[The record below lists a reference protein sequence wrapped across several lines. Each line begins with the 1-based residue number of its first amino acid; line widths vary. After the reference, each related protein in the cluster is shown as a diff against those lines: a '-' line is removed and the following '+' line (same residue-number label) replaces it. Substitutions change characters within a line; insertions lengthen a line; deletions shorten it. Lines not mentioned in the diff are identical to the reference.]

1 MATLNTR
8 IVLRNDSTA
17 NWLLNENQVLL
28 KGEVGIEFLASGQ
41 PQMRIGD
48 GTTAWKDLQPLGGAS
63 KIEVYEVTV
72 NEGETHQDAINRIVA
87 SAPLEK
93 GSIAIVKELIASGAD
108 KYEYTAYIYNGTD
121 WAAMDGNYSAE
132 NTFFSA
138 DLTYTEAIGVL
149 EKPSGSATLPAAGK
163 SVKDVLASILAKEVN
178 PTITQPA
185 VSCTCSTLGSYEVG
199 TTLSPQYSASLSAGN
214 YQYGPATGI
223 TASSWTVSLGEQTLT
238 TASGTFSEITIG
250 TTPQSI
256 TATANYDGS
265 TAVPV
270 TNLGNPYPAGQI
282 TAGSKSATAYKSNS
296 ERGTTTFSGYRNMF
310 YGPVTTDAEINS
322 ATIRALPY
330 KSPTGA
336 KTLPTFGAISGAVK
350 VIVAVPVGRTITKV
364 LMPSAMNADATANFI
379 KQESS
384 TDVEGANGF
393 TAAAYDVYVYQPA
406 SIDATETYSI
416 QIG

>member
-48 GTTAWKDLQPLGGAS
+48 GITAWKDLQPLGGAS

-93 GSIAIVKELIASGAD
+93 GSIAIVKELIASDAD

-149 EKPSGSATLPAAGK
+149 EKPSGSALK
-163 SVKDVLASILAKEVN
+163 
-178 PTITQPA
+178 
-185 VSCTCSTLGSYEVG
+185 
-199 TTLSPQYSASLSAGN
+199 
-214 YQYGPATGI
+214 
-223 TASSWTVSLGEQTLT
+223 
-238 TASGTFSEITIG
+238 
-250 TTPQSI
+250 
-256 TATANYDGS
+256 
-265 TAVPV
+265 
-270 TNLGNPYPAGQI
+270 
-282 TAGSKSATAYKSNS
+282 
-296 ERGTTTFSGYRNMF
+296 
-310 YGPVTTDAEINS
+310 
-322 ATIRALPY
+322 
-330 KSPTGA
+330 
-336 KTLPTFGAISGAVK
+336 
-350 VIVAVPVGRTITKV
+350 
-364 LMPSAMNADATANFI
+364 
-379 KQESS
+379 
-384 TDVEGANGF
+384 
-393 TAAAYDVYVYQPA
+393 
-406 SIDATETYSI
+406 
-416 QIG
+416 